1 MTVTIM
7 NTPEMSTCSRPVK
20 NKKRRRI
27 GMERVKKKN
36 IISWGLGGVRKTRVC
51 KIKMHSMWI

>member
-1 MTVTIM
+1 M